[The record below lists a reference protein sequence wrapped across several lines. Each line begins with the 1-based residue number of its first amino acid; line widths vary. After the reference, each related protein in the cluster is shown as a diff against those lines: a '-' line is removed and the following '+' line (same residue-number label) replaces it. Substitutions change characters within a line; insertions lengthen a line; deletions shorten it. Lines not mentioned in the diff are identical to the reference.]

1 MAELKTKETKASVG
15 GFLKQIPD
23 ASRRRD
29 AEKILAMMKSVTKEE
44 PKMWGSSI
52 IGFGR
57 LHYKYA
63 SGREGDWF
71 MAGFSPRKDSFTLY
85 LCGGFE
91 SHADL
96 MSKLGKYKT
105 GVGCLYVKK
114 LEDVDEKVLKQL
126 VIRTLKASERRREV
140 AAGDRVRAARR
151 GMSKG
156 PRRAKLKTK
165 PGAPTT

>member
-23 ASRRRD
+23 AARRKD
-29 AEKILAMMKSVTKEE
+29 AGKILAMMKSVTKE
-44 PKMWGSSI
+44 PRMWGSSI

-57 LHYKYA
+57 LHYRYA

-71 MAGFSPRKDSFTLY
+71 KAGFSPRKDSFTLY

-91 SHADL
+91 PHADL
-96 MSKLGKYKT
+96 MAKLGKYKT

-114 LEDVDEKVLKQL
+114 LDDVDDKVLRQL
-126 VIRTLKASERRREV
+126 V
-140 AAGDRVRAARR
+140 ARS
-151 GMSKG
+151 MKM
-156 PRRAKLKTK
+156 K
-165 PGAPTT
+165 PGAPNV

>member
-1 MAELKTKETKASVG
+1 M
-15 GFLKQIPD
+15 GFQHHWL
-23 ASRRRD
+23 R
-29 AEKILAMMKSVTKEE
+29 
-44 PKMWGSSI
+44 
-52 IGFGR
+52 
-57 LHYKYA
+57 
-63 SGREGDWF
+63 DWF

-126 VIRTLKASERRREV
+126 VIRTLE
-140 AAGDRVRAARR
+140 
-151 GMSKG
+151 
-156 PRRAKLKTK
+156 TK

>member
-1 MAELKTKETKASVG
+1 MAELKTRETKASVG
-15 GFLKQIPD
+15 GFLEQIPD
-23 ASRRRD
+23 AARRKD

-44 PKMWGSSI
+44 PRMWGSSI

-71 MAGFSPRKDSFTLY
+71 KAGFSPRKDSFTLY

-91 SHADL
+91 PHADL
-96 MSKLGKYKT
+96 MAKLGKYKT

-114 LEDVDEKVLKQL
+114 LDDVDGTVLRQL
-126 VIRTLKASERRREV
+126 V
-140 AAGDRVRAARR
+140 ARS
-151 GMSKG
+151 MKM
-156 PRRAKLKTK
+156 K
-165 PGAPTT
+165 PGAPNA

>member
-23 ASRRRD
+23 ATRRKD

-44 PKMWGSSI
+44 PRMWGSSI

-71 MAGFSPRKDSFTLY
+71 QAGFSPRKDSFTLY

-91 SHADL
+91 PHADL
-96 MSKLGKYKT
+96 MAKLGKYKT

-114 LEDVDEKVLKQL
+114 LDDVDDKVLRQL
-126 VIRTLKASERRREV
+126 VARSLK
-140 AAGDRVRAARR
+140 
-151 GMSKG
+151 M
-156 PRRAKLKTK
+156 K
-165 PGAPTT
+165 PGAPSA